1 MAGKGGGAWKV
12 AYADFVTA
20 MMAFFLVMWI
30 VAQNKPA
37 VNQAIAGYFNDPY
50 GTSNKPGKSNT
61 NVPGK
66 DGVPPPPPKGAGK
79 GRPLHGSDPA
89 IKVRDDAE
97 ENGNAKKP
105 SLLVLHDGKHNDV
118 GAVVP
123 FADDSAELDDEG
135 RRKLDEL
142 LPELLGKPFKIEVRG
157 HTAGRMLPKESE
169 FHDAWE
175 LAYARSLAAMRYL
188 EAKGIEAKRFR
199 LSAGG
204 AYEPKSLGQNAGLR
218 TQNSRVEVYVLNEIV
233 DDLMGNK
240 TEREERTKAPSA
252 KKATRSKSRKAT

>member
-37 VNQAIAGYFNDPY
+37 VKEAVAGYFNDPY
-50 GTSNKPGKSNT
+50 GTSTKPGKSST
-61 NVPGK
+61 NIPGK
-66 DGVPPPPPKGAGK
+66 DGAPPPTPKTPGK
-79 GRPLHGSDPA
+79 GKPQRGADAA
-89 IKVRDDAE
+89 IKVNEDGE
-97 ENGNAKKP
+97 EGGNAKRP

-118 GAVVP
+118 GALVP
-123 FADDSAELDDEG
+123 FADDTAELDEAG

-142 LPELLGKPFKIEVRG
+142 LPELLGKPFKIEIRG
-157 HTAGRMLPKESE
+157 HTAGRILPKESV
-169 FHDAWE
+169 FQDAWE
-175 LAYARSLAAMRYL
+175 LAYARSLSAMRYL
-188 EAKGIEAKRFR
+188 ESKGVEAKRFR
-199 LSAGG
+199 LSASG
-204 AYEPKSLGQNAGLR
+204 AYEPKSLGQNSGLR

-240 TEREERTKAPSA
+240 KERDERTKAPSA
-252 KKATRSKSRKAT
+252 KKATKSKPHKPA